1 MHPALRSTVLVA
13 FAASAILA
21 PATFAAETDDER
33 KARRQTSRL
42 RQVVGHWTEK
52 TDGGPVLR
60 ADSTQWKGE
69 TAAAAAEQASREIF
83 GSVNGTFVSNVTAP
97 GAFPLA
103 VLAGAD
109 FANGTIKVQ
118 FNLVSGQ
125 TDQTAGVVF
134 GLRPDGEYHYLRY
147 NTKDGNL
154 AVWRFLK
161 GERQVVVHGTE
172 HAEIKLGTWQEL
184 TVTIS
189 GATVR
194 GALTAHP
201 KVAVEHTV
209 AAPVVGRVGLWTKRD
224 SVTDFRQFVATP
236 AAR

>member
-1 MHPALRSTVLVA
+1 MSLAAAFVA
-13 FAASAILA
+13 VVM
-21 PATFAAETDDER
+21 PWTFVAEAEPEDER
-33 KARRQTSRL
+33 RISQSARL
-42 RQVVGHWTEK
+42 RAVAGHWIETS
-52 TDGGPVLR
+52 DGGPVLR
-60 ADSTQWKGE
+60 ADATQWKGE
-69 TAAAAAEQASREIF
+69 TSTAAAQAASREVF
-83 GSVNGTFVSNVTAP
+83 GSVNDTFVTNVTAP

-103 VLAGAD
+103 VAPGSD
-109 FANGTIKVQ
+109 FSSGTIKVQ
-118 FNLVSGQ
+118 FRLVSGQ

-161 GERQVVVHGTE
+161 GERQVVTHGTE

-184 TVTIS
+184 TVTVS

-194 GALTAHP
+194 GVLTNHP
-201 KVAVEHTV
+201 KVIVEHTF
-209 AAPVVGRVGLWTKRD
+209 AAPMTGRVGLWTKRD

-236 AAR
+236 SGR